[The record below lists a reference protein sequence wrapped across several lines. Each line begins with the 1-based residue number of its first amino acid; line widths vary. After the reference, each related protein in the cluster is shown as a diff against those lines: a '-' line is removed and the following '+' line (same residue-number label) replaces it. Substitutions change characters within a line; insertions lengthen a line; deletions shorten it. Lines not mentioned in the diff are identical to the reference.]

1 MDIAALSM
9 VMSQTKVQ
17 QSAEISVMKKAMDAQ
32 EASMNQLVESMEAA
46 APAPEHILDVRV

>member
-9 VMSQTKVQ
+9 EMSQARVQ